1 MFHGDLTVPNP
12 TVPSSS
18 FWKGRRDSEQELY
31 LKPWRSSLFSFFG
44 CWIYSPIRQ
53 RWIKNTESASSRHQS
68 QQNAHHV
75 LYFLPRWNFL
85 TTNTILMTFFFLDG
99 FCAHVYP
106 HKCSNEGHHCSTF
119 YPSEEQLIFCS
130 KSHLLQRNYVVRA
143 EISWDRRVMN
153 SPLGRNGKIFYLPDT
168 SFLF

>member
-1 MFHGDLTVPNP
+1 MFHGDLTVPN
-12 TVPSSS
+12 PSSS

-44 CWIYSPIRQ
+44 CWIYSPTHPAAMNKKHKICFFQ
-53 RWIKNTESASSRHQS
+53 APKSAKCPPCTSFQDGIFW
-68 QQNAHHV
+68 QQTP
-75 LYFLPRWNFL
+75 YWWRF
-85 TTNTILMTFFFLDG
+85 FFFLDG

-130 KSHLLQRNYVVRA
+130 KNHLLQRNYVVRA